1 MHRQLEEDDMTP
13 ASRLRRLMQFTSFPN
28 CPICEEIPIATEAAA
43 ITAAA
48 RISQHWPN
56 DACDHHF
63 ETRP

>member
-1 MHRQLEEDDMTP
+1 M
-13 ASRLRRLMQFTSFPN
+13 SFPN
-28 CPICEEIPIATEAAA
+28 CPICEEIPIATEAAI

-48 RISQHWPN
+48 RISQHWSC